1 MLTEQKSLEIP
12 LLFKKSMQA
21 YSHLL
26 KDGMFP
32 ERILSIVSHS
42 FLKSVKSGNREE
54 SICTRLLV
62 AEILHSVQWDEAHVR
77 SIT

>member
-1 MLTEQKSLEIP
+1 MLMLTEQKNLEIP

-32 ERILSIVSHS
+32 ERILRIVSHS
-42 FLKSVKSGNREE
+42 FLKSVMLFSKLKQRGEY
-54 SICTRLLV
+54 
-62 AEILHSVQWDEAHVR
+62 LHKAAGGRDTALSSVG
-77 SIT
+77 